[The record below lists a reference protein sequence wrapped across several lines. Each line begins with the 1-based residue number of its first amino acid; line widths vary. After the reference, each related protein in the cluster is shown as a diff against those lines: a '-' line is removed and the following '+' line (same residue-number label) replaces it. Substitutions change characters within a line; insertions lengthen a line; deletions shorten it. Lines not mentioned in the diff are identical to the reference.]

1 MKKFTIAALLLFS
14 LTLNVV
20 AQDQIASVDQGAMVA
35 TERAFAKLGFER
47 GVRESFIKYFADDA
61 IAFTP
66 HPEKV
71 RAGFLKQE
79 PETFPLPV
87 TLNWAPVWGDISAAG
102 DMGYNTGPVVYED
115 TGENKRP
122 TRNGIFFSVWKK
134 QADGSWLVVLDLGA
148 GVPTAVAPLTA
159 SYLSATTTLPKKQ
172 KLNAKDELAK
182 MLKAEGELMAASA
195 KGTISATWG
204 KWLSADARVHRPR
217 TMPALGAEAVK
228 TWLATQTFSYSGRTM
243 FSDIAASGE
252 LGYTYGSFETGAPNG
267 LKGYYARVWKRD
279 GNGKWRVVVDIL
291 SPLPPAQNKLA

>member
-1 MKKFTIAALLLFS
+1 MKKVSIAALLLFS
-14 LTLNVV
+14 FALNVI
-20 AQDQIASVDQGAMVA
+20 AQDQTASADQAAMVEA
-35 TERAFAKLGFER
+35 ERAFAKLGFER
-47 GVRESFIKYFADDA
+47 GVRESFIKYFSDDA

-134 QADGSWLVVLDLGA
+134 QADGSRRVLLDLGA

-159 SYLSATTTLPKKQ
+159 PFVSATKALPKDL
-172 KLNAKDELAK
+172 KLNAKNELAK
-182 MLKAEGELMAASA
+182 MLKAESDLMAASA
-195 KGTISATWG
+195 KGTIATTWG
-204 KWLSADARVHRPR
+204 KWLSDGARIHRPR
-217 TMPALGAEAVK
+217 TMPAVGTDAVK
-228 TWLATQTFSYSGRTM
+228 SWLATQTFSYSGKTM
-243 FSDIAASGE
+243 FSDISASGE
-252 LGYTYGSFETGAPNG
+252 LGYTYGSFETGAPNV

-279 GNGKWRVVVDIL
+279 GHGNWRVVVDIL
-291 SPLPPAQNKLA
+291 SPLLPGKKVS